1 MDTYNVYR
9 VEFFRAGLF
18 RFSQELI
25 YDIKEGEQAI
35 RTKISHFVKSKE
47 RDGEKFDE
55 AKIEMIRTFQR

>member
-9 VEFFRAGLF
+9 VEFFRANLS

-25 YDIKEGEQAI
+25 YNVREGEQAI
-35 RTKISHFVKSKE
+35 KTKISHFIKSKE

-55 AKIEMIRTFQR
+55 TKIEMIRTFQR